1 MRHQITGTGTVL
13 ALCMILVTG
22 LSLATGAARAETAC
36 TAADATA
43 AQLKSPLIKSNDDA
57 IQLSKE
63 YFRMATDQRDMFDKR
78 KYGFDVVRN
87 GEVWTASLIFM
98 RRPRYPWD
106 EWKRR
111 GRVGKVTLCGYDG
124 RLIGFEASY

>member
-1 MRHQITGTGTVL
+1 MRHQITGTGL
-13 ALCMILVTG
+13 ALALIAAV
-22 LSLATGAARAETAC
+22 GAAMVAAPARAETAC

-43 AQLKSPLIKSNDDA
+43 AQLKSPLVKSNDDA
-57 IQLSKE
+57 IQLSKQ
-63 YFRMATDQRDMFDKR
+63 YFRMATDQRDMFDQR

-87 GEVWTASLIFM
+87 GEVWTATLIFM

-124 RLIGFEASY
+124 HLMGLETSY